1 MWSAY
6 PPVPATVWTMCQL
19 SLIHIYPDADVKI
32 AALTDDASEVA
43 IPFRKGDE
51 TASLREAVN
60 QAISELRESGQLS
73 ELSEKYFGTDI
84 SQE

>member
-1 MWSAY
+1 MSF
-6 PPVPATVWTMCQL
+6 PLTKE
-19 SLIHIYPDADVKI
+19 HPDADVKI
-32 AALTDDASEVA
+32 ATLTDDASEVA

>member
-1 MWSAY
+1 MSF
-6 PPVPATVWTMCQL
+6 PLTKE
-19 SLIHIYPDADVKI
+19 HPDADVKI

-60 QAISELRESGQLS
+60 QAISEL
-73 ELSEKYFGTDI
+73 
-84 SQE
+84 

>member
-1 MWSAY
+1 M
-6 PPVPATVWTMCQL
+6 
-19 SLIHIYPDADVKI
+19 KI

-43 IPFRKGDE
+43 IAFRKGDE

>member
-1 MWSAY
+1 M
-6 PPVPATVWTMCQL
+6 
-19 SLIHIYPDADVKI
+19 KI
-32 AALTDDASEVA
+32 ATLTDDASEVA
-43 IPFRKGDE
+43 IPLRKGDE

>member
-1 MWSAY
+1 M
-6 PPVPATVWTMCQL
+6 
-19 SLIHIYPDADVKI
+19 KI

-51 TASLREAVN
+51 TASLREVN

>member
-1 MWSAY
+1 MSF
-6 PPVPATVWTMCQL
+6 PSTKE
-19 SLIHIYPDADVKI
+19 HPDADVKI
-32 AALTDDASEVA
+32 AALPDDASEVA